1 VRRSIDYWG
10 FGLFFAGIAYA
21 IGRVVWES
29 FIRKD
34 YRTMAGG
41 RYTGARAVRFGW
53 VRLAYWSL
61 FLVALLLAA
70 YRILFRST

>member
-1 VRRSIDYWG
+1 VPRTIDYWG
-10 FGLFFAGIAYA
+10 FGLLFVGIAYV

-34 YRTMAGG
+34 YETMTGG

-53 VRLAYWSL
+53 VRLAYFSL
-61 FLVALLLAA
+61 YLVGLLFAMYKVLS
-70 YRILFRST
+70 RST